1 MKDLVFLLYEL
12 PPPLGKRTNYF
23 SQDYGNQDN
32 DSGKNNGSRQQER
45 YLVHT
50 EKKIV
55 MKKLD
60 ALRLLQGLKIKV
72 YTDSNSQ
79 TQARVHFVDVFK
91 ALIKRIFTDQKIDYK
106 LSPNLNKKI
115 RNQWSKKHKEKE
127 EKNDRT
133 DMTAEKEQAA
143 AIITRW
149 ARKQLSQ

>member
-23 SQDYGNQDN
+23 SQDYGVSDN
-32 DSGKNNGSRQQER
+32 DNGKNQGSRQQER

-79 TQARVHFVDVFK
+79 T
-91 ALIKRIFTDQKIDYK
+91 
-106 LSPNLNKKI
+106 
-115 RNQWSKKHKEKE
+115 
-127 EKNDRT
+127 
-133 DMTAEKEQAA
+133 
-143 AIITRW
+143 
-149 ARKQLSQ
+149 

>member
-1 MKDLVFLLYEL
+1 
-12 PPPLGKRTNYF
+12 
-23 SQDYGNQDN
+23 
-32 DSGKNNGSRQQER
+32 
-45 YLVHT
+45 
-50 EKKIV
+50 